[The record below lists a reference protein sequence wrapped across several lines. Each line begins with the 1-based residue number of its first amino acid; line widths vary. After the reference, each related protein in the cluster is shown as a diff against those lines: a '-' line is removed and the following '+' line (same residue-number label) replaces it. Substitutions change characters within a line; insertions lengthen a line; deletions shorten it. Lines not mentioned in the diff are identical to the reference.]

1 MATKA
6 PAGPTPAPSDED
18 LVRRL
23 RTGGDSDAFEALVF
37 RYEHELFGYLHRYL
51 HDADL
56 AADAFQSTFLRVHAK
71 NASFVE
77 GKRFRPWLY
86 AIATRQAIDI
96 LRRERR
102 HRQNVHE
109 AAEAGEEGVML
120 AGFAAAG
127 RMPDDQAGD
136 REDRQRVQDA
146 VQRLSTVQRR
156 AVQLVY
162 DQGMAYAEAAVV
174 MGVPVGTVKS
184 RLHSALLALERLLA
198 SPTPRPACALAAKAH
213 G

>member
-1 MATKA
+1 MATNA
-6 PAGPTPAPSDED
+6 AAGSTPAPSDED

-23 RTGGDSDAFEALVF
+23 RSGGDAQAFETLVF
-37 RYEHELFGYLHRYL
+37 RYEHELFGYLQRYL
-51 HDADL
+51 RDADL

-71 NASFVE
+71 NGSFAE

-102 HRQNVHE
+102 HRQMVHE
-109 AAEAGEEGVML
+109 ATGDGAGGVFL
-120 AGFAAAG
+120 NGFAASG
-127 RMPDDQAGD
+127 RMPDDQAVD
-136 REDRQRVQDA
+136 HEDRLRVRDA
-146 VQRLSTVQRR
+146 VGRLSTVQRR

-162 DQGMAYAEAAVV
+162 EQGMAYADAAVV

-184 RLHSALLALERLLA
+184 RLHSALLSLERLLA
-198 SPTPRPACALAAKAH
+198 GERPRRAFALAAKLHA
-213 G
+213 